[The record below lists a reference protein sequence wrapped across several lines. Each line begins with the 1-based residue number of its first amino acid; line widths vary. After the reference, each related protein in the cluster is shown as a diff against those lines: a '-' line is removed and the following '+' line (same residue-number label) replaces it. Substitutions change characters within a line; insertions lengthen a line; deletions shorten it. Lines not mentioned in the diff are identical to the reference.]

1 MLPERGELTVKYL
14 VVVDM
19 QNDFVTGS
27 LGNPDAVAILP
38 ALAEKIKAFNGKVI
52 FTRDTHSPAYLST
65 QEGRLL
71 PVPHCVQHSPGWEIV
86 PELEALRDPALPVF
100 DKPSF
105 GSYALAAWLS
115 AENAVSPVESVELC
129 GVCTDICV
137 VSNAL
142 LIKAA
147 LPEVPLYADASCC
160 AGTSRTAHEA
170 ALTTM
175 KMCQVIIKGEAK

>member
-1 MLPERGELTVKYL
+1 MKYL
-14 VVVDM
+14 IVVDM

-27 LGNPDAVAILP
+27 LANPDAVAILP
-38 ALAEKIKAFNGKVI
+38 ALAAKIKTFDGQVL
-52 FTRDTHSPAYLST
+52 FTRDTHSPAYLTT
-65 QEGRLL
+65 QEGKLL
-71 PVPHCVQHSPGWEIV
+71 PVPHCIQHTPGWEIV
-86 PELEALRDPALPVF
+86 PELEPLRDPTAPVF
-100 DKPSF
+100 DKPTF
-105 GSYALAAWLS
+105 GSFTLASYLA
-115 AENAVSPVESVELC
+115 AENALSPLESVELC

-160 AGTSRTAHEA
+160 AGTSRAAHEA

-175 KMCQVIIKGEAK
+175 QMCQVIVKGRSPEGEDK

>member
-1 MLPERGELTVKYL
+1 MKYL

-27 LGNPDAVAILP
+27 LANPDAVAILP
-38 ALAEKIKAFNGKVI
+38 ALAEKIKTFDGKVI
-52 FTRDTHSPAYLST
+52 FTRDTHSPAYLTT
-65 QEGRLL
+65 QEGKLL
-71 PVPHCVQHSPGWEIV
+71 PVVHCVQGSPGWEIV
-86 PELEALRDPALPVF
+86 PELERLRDSSNPVF

-105 GSYALAAWLS
+105 GSYALIAYLS

-137 VSNAL
+137 VTNAL

-160 AGTSRTAHEA
+160 AGTSRSAHEA

-175 KMCQVIIKGEAK
+175 QMCQVIIKGEQK